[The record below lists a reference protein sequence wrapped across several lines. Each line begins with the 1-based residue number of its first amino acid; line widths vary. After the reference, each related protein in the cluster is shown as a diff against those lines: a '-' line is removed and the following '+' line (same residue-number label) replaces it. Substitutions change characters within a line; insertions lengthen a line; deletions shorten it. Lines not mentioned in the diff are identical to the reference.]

1 MVGLLVIIVISGVLL
16 HFIEKKNIAVLGVIP
31 NQKHII
37 QFLVGFLCIVCINII
52 SIYIETQ
59 VKSIHWE
66 MKPMNYEDIYKAF
79 TYHIRSALT
88 EDLIFR
94 GAILYILIHK
104 IGAKKAI
111 LISAVS
117 FGIYHVFSYEMSLD
131 QMIPIAYVILIT
143 GCTGYV
149 WAYTFEK
156 TKSIALGLGF
166 HLGFNIVMT
175 FFYPSQ
181 PYGELLFTEVSRV
194 DFSEWNELYFALVK
208 GLFPSILTFVFVKLL
223 LKSNFKCFKNNLE
236 KTKYE
241 NTIQ

>member
-1 MVGLLVIIVISGVLL
+1 MVGLLVIIVVSGVLL
-16 HFIEKKNIAVLGVIP
+16 HFIEKKSITVLGVIP
-31 NQKHII
+31 NQKHMI
-37 QFLVGFLCIVCINII
+37 QFLVGFMCIVCINLT
-52 SIYIETQ
+52 SIYIETL

-66 MKPMNYEDIYKAF
+66 MKPMYYGDIYKAF
-79 TYHIRSALT
+79 IYHMRSALT

-111 LISAVS
+111 LISAIS

-131 QMIPIAYVILIT
+131 RIIAIAYVILIT

-175 FFYPSQ
+175 LFYPSQ

-194 DFSEWNELYFALVK
+194 DFSKWNELYFSLIK
-208 GLFPSILTFVFVKLL
+208 GLFPSILTFVFVKFL
-223 LKSNFKCFKNNLE
+223 LKSNFKYF
-236 KTKYE
+236 KTKSP
-241 NTIQ
+241 NSTF